1 MKSDFAVLLARG
13 RATAAARAYRAGLRA
28 GRAGQR
34 NATVTSNLFA
44 KEFRAGLVAGFRGG
58 ILAARRRQEAA

>member
-1 MKSDFAVLLARG
+1 MRASVGFFFAKG
-13 RATAAARAYRAGLRA
+13 RASAAAHAYRAGLRA
-28 GRAGQR
+28 GRSGQI
-34 NATVTSNLFA
+34 NATATSNLFA